1 MIGVHEVRQTLAGVQ
16 ERLRSYVDIEI
27 EEHKV
32 LYSDLDDFSRY
43 VYTYLQ
49 NDFEKMKEVI
59 KRRYSQEYISHFVE
73 LLQHNRK
80 YVELRYS
87 SEEQVPLSKIIADLT
102 ELLQRFF
109 ESDLLHIDEDCFY
122 IILESYPVIQEWV
135 KSYVRNYSI
144 IVAHYIC
151 EVH

>member
-1 MIGVHEVRQTLAGVQ
+1 MDVQNVRQTLVIVQ

-32 LYSDLDDFSRY
+32 LYSNLDDFSRY
-43 VYTYLQ
+43 VYEYLQ
-49 NDFEKMKEVI
+49 NDFAKFKIAVKE
-59 KRRYSQEYISHFVE
+59 RYSQEGILHYVE
-73 LLQHNRK
+73 LLKHNRK
-80 YVELRYS
+80 YIELRYS
-87 SEEQVPLSKIIADLT
+87 SEEQVPHSKIISDLT

-109 ESDLLHIDEDCFY
+109 ENDLLYIDEDCFY
-122 IILESYPVIQEWV
+122 IILESYPMIQEWV

-144 IVAHYIC
+144 IIAHYIC